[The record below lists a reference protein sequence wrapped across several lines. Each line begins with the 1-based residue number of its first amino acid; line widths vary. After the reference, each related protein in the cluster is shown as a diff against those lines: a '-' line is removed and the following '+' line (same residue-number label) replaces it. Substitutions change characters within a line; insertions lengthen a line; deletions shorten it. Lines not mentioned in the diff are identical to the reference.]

1 MCAYTLTCDKEDK
14 MCAYIWN
21 RNQES
26 ELCVLIFGQV
36 MGEGAGCAYMYIWSC
51 DRRMRCVYLHLD
63 W

>member
-26 ELCVLIFGQV
+26 ELCVLIFGL
-36 MGEGAGCAYMYIWSC
+36 MIKRLS
-51 DRRMRCVYLHLD
+51 CVYLHLD
-63 W
+63 WCQEM